1 MARNNSEATALYRTV
16 RRWHFYAGLF
26 VIPFIL
32 ILSVTGAFYLFKPQ
46 VERWEE
52 QAWRNLPLGGAV
64 TPDVQ
69 VDAALANN
77 PGAQFHSY
85 RLPEQEGDAAM
96 VHLALADGK
105 TMRDVFLSPQGRVM
119 GSLDPEMRLMAI
131 DQRIHGQLL
140 LGPRGSWLVELA
152 ASWAIVMI
160 LTGLYLW
167 WPRGRGL
174 AGVVWPRLASG
185 SRIAW
190 RDMHAVTGFWVAGLA
205 LVLLFTGLPWASVW
219 GGAFKAVRAEMGW
232 TEGKQ
237 DWTIGGRDTDPNAHA
252 MHREHDHATMM
263 APDVHSHQPPKVSL
277 SEIVAKAKAE
287 KLAFPVIVTPPG
299 GAQRF
304 GATPVMAWT
313 VRSEAQNRPL
323 RVSISYD
330 GATGAEIRRETFAG
344 KHRIDRVIGYGIAWH
359 EGQLFGWANQ
369 AIGVLTALA
378 LITLAVS
385 GCVMWWRRRPEGTLG
400 APPLPT
406 MPSRMG
412 GLVTILILLAALLP
426 MLALSLVV
434 LVVFERLLPRLWKA
448 SMPGRTVG
456 IPTTSSVE

>member
-1 MARNNSEATALYRTV
+1 MARNKSEATALYRTV
-16 RRWHFYAGLF
+16 WRWHFYAGLF

-32 ILSVTGAFYLFKPQ
+32 ILSVTGAIYLFKPQ

-52 QAWRNLPLGGAV
+52 RAWRNLPLDGAV
-64 TPDVQ
+64 TPDAQ

-105 TMRDVFLSPQGRVM
+105 TMRDVFVSPRGRVLA
-119 GSLDPEMRLMAI
+119 SLEPEMRLMAI

-140 LGPRGSWLVELA
+140 LGSRGSWLVELA

-174 AGVVWPRLASG
+174 AGVVWPRLSGG

-205 LVLLFTGLPWASVW
+205 LVLLFTGLPWASIW
-219 GGAFKAVRAEMGW
+219 GTAFKAVRAEMGW
-232 TEGKQ
+232 MEGKQ
-237 DWTIGGRDTDPNAHA
+237 DWTIGGRDPDPNAHA
-252 MHREHDHATMM
+252 MHGEHDHATMM
-263 APDVHSHQPPKVSL
+263 AADVHSHHPPKVSL
-277 SEIVAKAKAE
+277 GEIVAKAKAE
-287 KLAFPVIVTPPG
+287 KLAFPVIVTPPD

-313 VRSEAQNRPL
+313 VKSEAQNRPL

-330 GATGAEIRRETFAG
+330 AASGAEIGRETFAG
-344 KHRIDRVIGYGIAWH
+344 KHRIDRVMGYGIAWH

-369 AIGVLTALA
+369 AIGVLTAIA

-385 GCVMWWRRRPEGTLG
+385 GFVMWWRRRPEGALG
-400 APPLPT
+400 APPLPA

-412 GLVTILILLAALLP
+412 GLITILIFLAALLP
-426 MLALSLVV
+426 MLALSLVA
-434 LVVFERLLPRLWKA
+434 LAAFERLQPRLWKRLTP
-448 SMPGRTVG
+448 SGK
-456 IPTTSSVE
+456 PTSPT